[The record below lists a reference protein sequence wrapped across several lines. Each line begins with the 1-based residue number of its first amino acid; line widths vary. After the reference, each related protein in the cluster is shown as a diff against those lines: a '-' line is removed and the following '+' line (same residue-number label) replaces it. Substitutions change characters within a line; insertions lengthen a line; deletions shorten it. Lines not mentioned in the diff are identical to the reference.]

1 MSFLP
6 DEPLPPG
13 FEMEDVSRP
22 AIIESKLDSYK
33 DGPLIGMEY
42 VVELHDADQSRPDY
56 FCVLCNTC
64 NDSSS
69 IFNHWISFAHRNKYI
84 QKHFKKAYDLL
95 HVLKRSNTNSGKLII
110 GLENLTQLIEAHF
123 GRRPNILVA
132 PNEDFRR
139 FRAKICDEV
148 REKFHPDESTGPDFT
163 KEAHQVV
170 QDLKSD
176 DTTKPERER
185 ESGAVIAL
193 DAISSDDESSFGPNG
208 PSGEEAGAINKTQTK
223 ISRKPVYRALN
234 RSPPI
239 QKSIVPTPK
248 ELSMQASHIAQ
259 ERYKW
264 EKFRCMLELQLK
276 KLCEETET
284 YEFNPE
290 KHPDYPDEWKQFWN
304 RRYKQL
310 QEEKK
315 CDPNRYDYKS
325 EWIPYWKDRRIELF
339 NIAVNKIKK
348 ELKERFKLGDDD
360 EEKTKELMERY
371 KIRVSSPHVIGSS
384 GSGGVGSAGIGIR
397 RKANFR
403 SNRSQLSDTVID
415 ISDDEQQPVIPLQGR
430 RQNRSN
436 YARSRSKSLSPKRGG
451 PAGRP
456 RSRRSRS
463 RSPLPPN
470 RREYRD
476 RRSPS
481 LSPRRH
487 SRSPVYVRHR
497 GDRVD
502 RGLGRHSRER
512 RDDYPERDRR
522 SHERD
527 FYRSSRSYD
536 QRETF
541 RVLDSRLY
549 PEYSQG
555 KSDSPGTPG
564 GKDGTAKVEG
574 ASNKDSA
581 GKSKAISTE
590 PDAPLVEEGPLTV
603 VSVLRMLSA
612 VEEHLGSLGPKA
624 LNLLSK
630 ALAMEIVQPNAAE
643 DLLLNED
650 NCVFLETTKEKLKG
664 ILIAEVLDDPQKVR
678 VVKKLITNIAAIV
691 FQVTSRGSA
700 TGSAEATRVAEQ
712 DTQRNKKTTRDY
724 QLPYD
729 RNIVSTKVA
738 GALVQ
743 KGYTNVTT
751 EDMTKLLHFLTLLVK
766 LDKADIEQ
774 HQGNGLT
781 FQDVKIKLGLEPATM
796 SINPPTVV
804 GGSVGSISNISTNTS
819 NQKNNNAAPKKPSS
833 GDKSFMGID
842 LDELMKEVEHQLNRE
857 SVDIIPTK
865 NDSGNSSIPVTAST
879 SGGNGME
886 LLTDSDLQ
894 TLLQNFKFLST
905 DEQLH
910 LIGHLRKLE
919 EQEPIRVRRLRKYV
933 NLGDISGDNELCSDL
948 LSRLVTHDDN
958 SSTNSNAKAPPSRGS
973 GSINSNTL
981 SSLVGVRRN
990 RSSGDQ
996 EAPTVM
1002 AKQLRRDVGGTRSS
1016 PNFMLD
1022 DEEDDDY
1029 NFDDLVMKAAGDSN
1043 GDKCNSNSKKNTISQ
1058 IVPVESSPNALTF
1071 KPAAVSSSS
1080 SVPSSKI
1087 LLKETESIIANLMG
1101 TLSNNSSQSL
1111 KNQQHHND
1119 RATGSNYGQPRSQ
1132 QQHQQQQQMRGQQP
1146 LPRAQQPLP
1155 RAQQPPSN
1163 PSSLGPRGGTAPRL
1177 TIRVPSTNNNPNSAG
1192 RNYPQNVNASTGPLQ
1207 QGPPYPGP
1215 YGGGYDNN
1223 AYGGNPNMAQQ
1234 NYPPGP
1240 YGGGNQMNPWAN
1252 NGPPQPPPYNMPQNY
1267 MPQQQQP
1274 PQQPHFNNMFPRH

>member
-13 FEMEDVSRP
+13 FEMEDISRP
-22 AIIESKLDSYK
+22 AIIESKIDSYK
-33 DGPLIGMEY
+33 DGPLIGIEY

-69 IFNHWISFAHRNKYI
+69 IFNHWTSFAHRNKYL

-95 HVLKRSNTNSGKLII
+95 HVLKRGSANSGQLIV

-123 GRRPNILVA
+123 GRRLNILVA

-139 FRAKICDEV
+139 FRAKICAEV
-148 REKFHPDESTGPDFT
+148 REKYHPDESNGPDFT
-163 KEAHQVV
+163 KEARKVV
-170 QDLKSD
+170 QDLKSE
-176 DTTKPERER
+176 DTPKPERER
-185 ESGAVIAL
+185 ETGDVIAL
-193 DAISSDDESSFGPNG
+193 DAISSDDESSFGPTG
-208 PSGEEAGAINKTQTK
+208 PSGEEAGAVNKTLTK
-223 ISRKPVYRALN
+223 NSRKPVYRALN
-234 RSPPI
+234 RSPPNPI
-239 QKSIVPTPK
+239 QKSVPTPK

-276 KLCEETET
+276 QLCEETET

-348 ELKERFKLGDDD
+348 DLKDRFKLGDED
-360 EEKTKELMERY
+360 EEKTTELMERY
-371 KIRVSSPHVIGSS
+371 KIRVSSPLVMSSSGSS
-384 GSGGVGSAGIGIR
+384 GGPGSAGIGIR
-397 RKANFR
+397 RKPNFR
-403 SNRSQLSDTVID
+403 SNRPQLSDTVID
-415 ISDDEQQPVIPLQGR
+415 ISDDEQPPSIPIQGR

-436 YARSRSKSLSPKRGG
+436 YARSRTKSLSPKRGG
-451 PAGRP
+451 PPGRP
-456 RSRRSRS
+456 RGRRSRS
-463 RSPLPPN
+463 RSPLPPS

-481 LSPRRH
+481 LSPRRS
-487 SRSPVYVRHR
+487 SRSPVYARHR

-502 RGLGRHSRER
+502 RGPGRHSRER

-522 SHERD
+522 SDERD

-549 PEYSQG
+549 PEYSQSQG
-555 KSDSPGTPG
+555 KSASPGAPG
-564 GKDGTAKVEG
+564 GKDGAAKPEG
-574 ASNKDSA
+574 ASNKDPA
-581 GKSKAISTE
+581 GKGKATSTE
-590 PDAPLVEEGPLTV
+590 PEPPLVEEGPLTV
-603 VSVLRMLSA
+603 VSVLRMLAA

-630 ALAMEIVQPNAAE
+630 ALAMEIVQPNAAD

-712 DTQRNKKTTRDY
+712 DTQKIKKTTRDY
-724 QLPYD
+724 QLPFD

-738 GALVQ
+738 SALVL
-743 KGYTNVTT
+743 KGYTTVTT

-766 LDKADIEQ
+766 LDKTDIEQ

-781 FQDVKIKLGLEPATM
+781 FQDVKIKLGLEP
-796 SINPPTVV
+796 
-804 GGSVGSISNISTNTS
+804 
-819 NQKNNNAAPKKPSS
+819 KPSS

-865 NDSGNSSIPVTAST
+865 NDQGSSKNPVTAAAATS
-879 SGGNGME
+879 SGGSNGME

-905 DEQLH
+905 DEQVH
-910 LIGHLRKLE
+910 LISHLRNLE
-919 EQEPIRVRRLRKYV
+919 VQEPVRVRRLRKYV
-933 NLGDISGDNELCSDL
+933 NLGDIGGDNEPCSDI
-948 LSRLVTHDDN
+948 LSRMVTHEDN
-958 SSTNSNAKAPPSRGS
+958 SSTNNNPKAKAAPPSRGS
-973 GSINSNTL
+973 NNMATL
-981 SSLVGVRRN
+981 STLMGGRRH
-990 RSSGDQ
+990 RSSGDL
-996 EAPTVM
+996 ELPPTLM
-1002 AKQLRRDVGGTRSS
+1002 AKQVRRDVAGTRSS
-1016 PNFMLD
+1016 PNFALD

-1043 GDKCNSNSKKNTISQ
+1043 GDKSNINSKKNSVPK

-1087 LLKETESIIANLMG
+1087 LLKETESIIANLMD

-1111 KNQQHHND
+1111 KNQQQHNND
-1119 RATGSNYGQPRSQ
+1119 RGTGSNYGQPRSQ
-1132 QQHQQQQQMRGQQP
+1132 QQQQQQQQQVRVQQP
-1146 LPRAQQPLP
+1146 LQRSQQS
-1155 RAQQPPSN
+1155 PSN
-1163 PSSLGPRGGTAPRL
+1163 PSSFGAGGGAAPRL
-1177 TIRVPSTNNNPNSAG
+1177 TNTAPNNNNNNPNSAG
-1192 RNYPQNVNASTGPLQ
+1192 RNYPQNVNASTGPLP

-1215 YGGGYDNN
+1215 YGGGGGGYDNN
-1223 AYGGNPNMAQQ
+1223 AYGGNPNMGQQ

-1240 YGGGNQMNPWAN
+1240 YGGGGNQMNHPWGN

-1274 PQQPHFNNMFPRH
+1274 QQPHFNNMFHPPRH